1 MFVFCPLFAEAVVNV
16 TKDNGILDVV
26 FGVVVVAA
34 SVGLVVEVAVIV
46 VVVCVLDELRGFK
59 SGYILKHDLY
69 FNIHI

>member
-34 SVGLVVEVAVIV
+34 SVGLVVEVAVVV

-59 SGYILKHDLY
+59 SGYILKHVYL
-69 FNIHI
+69 NIHI

>member
-1 MFVFCPLFAEAVVNV
+1 MFAEAVVNV

-34 SVGLVVEVAVIV
+34 SVGLVVEVAV
-46 VVVCVLDELRGFK
+46 VVCVLDELRGFK
-59 SGYILKHDLY
+59 SEYILKHDLY

>member
-1 MFVFCPLFAEAVVNV
+1 MFAEAVVNV

-59 SGYILKHDLY
+59 SQKILQ
-69 FNIHI
+69 